1 MQSTSGRALDEEFI
15 AGSAA
20 LRRHA
25 AGEPLPHDAEHVVD
39 ALLGALERGAVRAA
53 ERDAEGNWQAVT
65 WVKRG
70 ILLGFRVGR
79 IADMSLGGH
88 HGEPRLSFFDKHTYP
103 PQPMT
108 TENGVRIVPGG
119 SSVRRG
125 AYLAP
130 GVVCMPPMYV
140 NVGAYV
146 GAGTMVD
153 SHALVGSCA
162 QIGERVHLSA
172 AAQIGGVLEPVNAAP
187 VVIED
192 DVLVGGNCGVY
203 EGTIVRAKAVLA
215 AGVVL
220 TRGTPVY
227 DLVHERVYRA
237 SADAARDSG
246 GRRGRAGRAARVGW
260 MGRGAGPLAADA
272 GDREVP
278 RREDRPRDR
287 AGRMAPLTAR
297 HFHVAGE
304 LRVPGDKSIS
314 HRALIF
320 GALADGT
327 SRVRHPPVGRRPLH
341 RRRAARARRE
351 HSAAVASDS
360 SSRGAG
366 VRRGSRTR
374 PAISI
379 AATAARRR
387 ACLPASSRARASRA
401 VSSATRV
408 SAAGRCVAC
417 SVRSR
422 RWARR
427 VELQPAT
434 DCR

>member
-15 AGSAA
+15 TA
-20 LRRHA
+20 LLRYA
-25 AGEPLPHDAEHVVD
+25 DTPPSEPLPHDAEHAVD
-39 ALLGALERGAVRAA
+39 ALLGALERGVVRAA
-53 ERDAEGNWQAVT
+53 ERDSEGNWKAVT

-79 IADMSLGGH
+79 LADMSLGGH
-88 HGEPRLSFFDKHTYP
+88 HGEPRFSFFDKHTYP

-119 SSVRRG
+119 SAVRRG

-140 NVGAYV
+140 NVGAWV

-237 SADAARDSG
+237 SADRPLEIP
-246 GRRGRAGRAARVGW
+246 AGAVV
-260 MGRGAGPLAADA
+260 
-272 GDREVP
+272 VP
-278 RREDRPRDR
+278 
-287 AGRMAPLTAR
+287 GAR
-297 HFHVAGE
+297 HVSAGW
-304 LRVPGDKSIS
+304 
-314 HRALIF
+314 
-320 GALADGT
+320 
-327 SRVRHPPVGRRPLH
+327 
-341 RRRAARARRE
+341 
-351 HSAAVASDS
+351 
-360 SSRGAG
+360 G
-366 VRRGSRTR
+366 VEQGLSLQTPIIVKYRDERTDL
-374 PAISI
+374 
-379 AATAARRR
+379 ATALEGWLR
-387 ACLPASSRARASRA
+387 
-401 VSSATRV
+401 
-408 SAAGRCVAC
+408 
-417 SVRSR
+417 
-422 RWARR
+422 
-427 VELQPAT
+427 
-434 DCR
+434 